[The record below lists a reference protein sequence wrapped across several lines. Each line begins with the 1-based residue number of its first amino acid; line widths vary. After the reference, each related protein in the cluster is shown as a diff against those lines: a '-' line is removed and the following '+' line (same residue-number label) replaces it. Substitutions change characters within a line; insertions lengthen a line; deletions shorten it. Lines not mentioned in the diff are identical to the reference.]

1 MRRFIPWLCSMLFLA
16 SLSAVANDA
25 FLKLEQSIKGLS
37 AAESIALLDQFDL
50 TGSNFDAESQA
61 KYYFVYGQQYE
72 KTRQLELAIASYDKG
87 IALVSSLAVTDILI
101 DSYLER
107 SFAKYLQTNDPAV
120 YCEDRTL
127 ALHYARQH
135 NNSELLAKTLTQ
147 NAFCYTEPTTVQQ
160 GIDLLS
166 EALTVVDKSSALNL
180 NRKALI
186 YNATGNLYRRVGLHQ
201 QGYENFEKAYL
212 TWQRINDKEDM
223 FNMQH
228 NMLSEA
234 LKLGD
239 WDKAQ
244 KSLTVQFTLANEAK
258 DYKDLLFFA
267 HLNSGRVAL
276 RMNDFPLAIE
286 HLEKAV
292 ALHHTSKESY
302 FKTSNY
308 LYLALAYLRIGDAV
322 KAAEMA
328 RAFKQDKHFS
338 QNQQSMILQ
347 ADAIIAMDEAKPI
360 EAVNTLLDVI
370 DLEREAHQS
379 VISNHV
385 IISALGHND
394 QLVNFENQLLANR
407 LAINELNL
415 VAVEDKERIY
425 QLNLMLLFVSAVVLL
440 TLIIFLLLSR
450 RSLKFRA
457 EIDFLTGLYNRGQ
470 TFTQGQSLVEKA
482 AKKQQPLA
490 VILFD
495 IDNFKTI
502 NDTYGHHVGDL
513 ALKSLSK
520 RVKALLK
527 NSDLI
532 GRIGGEEFLIVL
544 PNTNMDQAFAIS
556 ERLRHGIASRAFH
569 FDDISLDLTVSMG
582 VVNNIDST
590 KSLFDLAKIADEAL
604 YRAKYAGKNKV
615 HLAAECA

>member
-1 MRRFIPWLCSMLFLA
+1 MLFLV
-16 SLSAVANDA
+16 SLSAVANDG

-37 AAESIALLDQFDL
+37 ATESIALLDQFDL

-244 KSLTVQFTLANEAK
+244 KSLTVQFTLANEVK

-292 ALHHTSKESY
+292 SLHHTSKESY

-347 ADAIIAMDEAKPI
+347 ADVIIAMDEGKPI

-379 VISNHV
+379 VISNQV

-415 VAVEDKERIY
+415 AAVEDKERIY
-425 QLNLMLLFVSAVVLL
+425 QLNLMLLFVSAVVLS
-440 TLIIFLLLSR
+440 TLIIFLLVSR
-450 RSLKFRA
+450 RSLKVRA
-457 EIDFLTGLYNRGQ
+457 EVDFLTGLYNRGQ
-470 TFTQGQSLVEKA
+470 TFTKGQSLVEKA
-482 AKKQQPLA
+482 AKKHQPLA

-513 ALKSLSK
+513 TLKSLSK

-556 ERLRHGIASRAFH
+556 ERLRQGIAAQAFQ
-569 FDDISLDLTVSMG
+569 FEDISLNLTVSMG
-582 VVNNIDST
+582 VVNNLDNS
-590 KSLFDLAKIADEAL
+590 KSLFELAKIADEAL